1 MPRRARP
8 AATPS
13 AIHRVSRRPRH
24 RQAHEHPDRLRRH
37 PLHSFGWRRGP
48 IWGTPG
54 SMLRRVLPL
63 VAVLSLGLAA
73 CGTDDAARMRL
84 TTPPEHQAAAPLPE
98 VAKEQ
103 ADAVRAA
110 KVRPTQADAE
120 RTRPVLRGWAN
131 ALRRND
137 DARAAQ
143 YFSLPAIVAQ
153 GTAQRLETR
162 AQVKAF
168 NVALPCGAR
177 LLGVGHV
184 ERYVVGTFRLT
195 VRPDHVCTVKGRR
208 VRVAFVMR
216 GHKIAEW
223 REVPNIPGAPIGPD
237 APEDAPPL
245 PVKTIA

>member
-1 MPRRARP
+1 
-8 AATPS
+8 
-13 AIHRVSRRPRH
+13 
-24 RQAHEHPDRLRRH
+24 
-37 PLHSFGWRRGP
+37 
-48 IWGTPG
+48 
-54 SMLRRVLPL
+54 MLRRVLPL
-63 VAVLSLGLAA
+63 LALLSVGATA
-73 CGTDDAARMRL
+73 CGADDTARMRL
-84 TTPPEHQAAAPLPE
+84 TTPPEHQAAQPLPE

-131 ALRRND
+131 ALSRSK

-168 NVALPCGAR
+168 NLGLPCGAR
-177 LLGVGHV
+177 LLGVDHV
-184 ERYVVGTFRLT
+184 QRYVVGTFRLT
-195 VRPDHVCTVKGRR
+195 LRPNHVCTVEGRR

-216 GHKIAEW
+216 GRKIAEW

-245 PVKTIA
+245 PVKTVA